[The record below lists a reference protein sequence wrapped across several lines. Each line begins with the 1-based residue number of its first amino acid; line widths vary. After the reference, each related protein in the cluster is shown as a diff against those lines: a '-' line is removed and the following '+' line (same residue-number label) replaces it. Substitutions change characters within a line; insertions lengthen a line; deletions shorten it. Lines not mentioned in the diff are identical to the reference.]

1 MAGELKVDVREK
13 LVKQAISHF
22 CYGVSHDIFSEPVA
36 TYAKLAAEALETRI
50 PKKPIERFMLSY
62 DIDAGV
68 CPLCNVGVHEEMN
81 FCSYCGQAID
91 WEVSE

>member
-1 MAGELKVDVREK
+1 MNDREK

-22 CYGVSHDIFSEPVA
+22 SHGISHDIFSEPVT
-36 TYAKLAAEALETRI
+36 TYAKLAVEALETRI
-50 PKKPIERFMLSY
+50 PKKPIERFMFSY

-68 CPLCNVGVHEEMN
+68 RPLCNVGVNEEMN

-91 WEVSE
+91 WRDDE